1 MLPMRKRVLLIDPLR
16 VRAATTLAAIRAGIL
31 DWRPLALAMLCA
43 LLTLLVA
50 QFPPNYVFDVGVN
63 RGSLSDEPFL
73 QSFYPTEGE
82 WPNGLFRWSR
92 TEYATIEMPGL
103 GRRGVILGLTI
114 ASHRS
119 QHDQSQP
126 ATLLTLRYD
135 GPGVSPSFRLRREAA
150 HYLVYL
156 PPTALPDGALRVRLD
171 TPTWQNQGDSR
182 DEIGV
187 ALAQSVR
194 LWSVRPTG
202 FILPDLGLLGG
213 LPLGVVL
220 VWGTVRVCGF
230 ARRSALLLAL
240 PVAAVLPL
248 LTLIDAPRAGFLGP
262 WLPAFGLL
270 LLGSSAVALLT
281 LPTILRWCGTPAP
294 AAALRWLA
302 LLVAVTIALKYGG
315 RLYPESMPGDWQLHI
330 NRFTI
335 TALGDLAIQAKHR
348 GLPFPF
354 PPGYYLDIAPFT
366 LLGLDIRPVLPVLA
380 ALFEAASIPL
390 IYAIPARLIG
400 SSRMGLLAAAIY
412 ALTATGF
419 MNTWFSFHTQ
429 VSTQFFT
436 ALLMLVL
443 VVSWPRY
450 DTPRIWWPIVFLLGQ
465 QFLGHI
471 GTFINAGLLG
481 ALAIMALWVRATNQQ
496 ERRATLA
503 LLTAGM
509 AAGIFVLL
517 FYYSAFAGLIIE
529 QVSGVANRGLLDVS
543 GKKPVP
549 AATYLQVLWQG
560 GLITH
565 YGFFPV
571 LLAIPGALAITRR
584 LRHSALPV
592 LLWGTCVV
600 SLGQA
605 LLPFITQSAIT
616 TRWLTF
622 AAWAVAVAGAAGL
635 LLWWRRG
642 RAARIAALAMAGYVC
657 WITAIIIIEA
667 MTQRLPP
674 IEPF

>member
-1 MLPMRKRVLLIDPLR
+1 MRKRLLRIEPFRLR
-16 VRAATTLAAIRAGIL
+16 ATTTLTAIRVGLL
-31 DWRPLALAMLCA
+31 DWRPLALALVCA
-43 LLTLLVA
+43 LVILLVA
-50 QFPPNYVFDVGVN
+50 QFPPSYAFNVGVE
-63 RGSLSDEPFL
+63 RGPLSDEPFL

-92 TEYATIEMPGL
+92 TEYATIELPGL
-103 GRRGVILGLTI
+103 GQRGVILGLTI

-126 ATLLTLRYD
+126 ATILTLRHA
-135 GPGVSPSFRLRREAA
+135 GPGVSPTFPLRREAA
-150 HYLVYL
+150 HYQIYL
-156 PPTALPDGALRVRLD
+156 PPAALPDGALRVRLD
-171 TPTWQNQGDSR
+171 TPTWQNPGDSR

-194 LWSVRPTG
+194 LWSVRPSGAT
-202 FILPDLGLLGG
+202 LPDLGLLGG
-213 LPLGVVL
+213 LPFGVVL
-220 VWGTVRVCGF
+220 IWGALRVCGF
-230 ARRSALLLAL
+230 ARRPALLLAL
-240 PVAAVLPL
+240 PLAVLIPL
-248 LTLIDAPRAGFLGP
+248 LTLLDAPRAGFLGP

-270 LLGSSAVALLT
+270 LLGSAAAALLV

-294 AAALRWLA
+294 ATALHWLA
-302 LLVAVTIALKYGG
+302 LLVALTFALKYGG
-315 RLYPESMPGDWQLHI
+315 RLYPEAMPGDWQLHI

-354 PPGYYLDIAPFT
+354 PPGYYLDIAPLT
-366 LLGLDIRPVLPVLA
+366 LLGFDIRPILPILA
-380 ALFEAASIPL
+380 ALFEAASIPV

-400 SSRMGLLAAAIY
+400 SARMGLLAAAIY

-443 VVSWPRY
+443 IACWPRY
-450 DTPRIWWPIVFLLGQ
+450 HNPRIWWPIVFLLGQ

-481 ALAIMALWVRATNQQ
+481 VLAIAVLWLRANNQQ
-496 ERRATLA
+496 ERRSTLA
-503 LLTAGM
+503 LL
-509 AAGIFVLL
+509 AAGTAAGAFVLV
-517 FYYSAFAGLIIE
+517 FYYSAFAGLIVE
-529 QVSGVANRGLLDVS
+529 QISGVANRGLLDVS
-543 GKKPVP
+543 GKKPVL

-571 LLAIPGALAITRR
+571 LLAIPGALTLTRR
-584 LRHSALPV
+584 LRRSALPI
-592 LLWGTCVV
+592 LLWGTIAV
-600 SLGQA
+600 SCGQA

-622 AAWAVAVAGAAGL
+622 AAWAIAVAGGAGL

-642 RAARIAALAMAGYVC
+642 RAARIVALAMAGYVC
-657 WITAIIIIEA
+657 WITAIIFIEA

>member
-1 MLPMRKRVLLIDPLR
+1 MQRMSKTFLRNEPLR
-16 VRAATTLAAIRAGIL
+16 ARATLAAFAAAL
-31 DWRPLALAMLCA
+31 FDWRPLALAVLCA
-43 LLTLLVA
+43 QLTLLVA
-50 QFPPNYVFDVGVN
+50 QLPPTYQFNVGVE
-63 RGSLSDEPFL
+63 RGPASDQPFL
-73 QSFYPTEGE
+73 ESFYPTEGE
-82 WPNGLFRWSR
+82 WPNRLFRWSR
-92 TEYATIEMPGL
+92 TEYATIDLPGL
-103 GRRGVILGLTI
+103 GQRGVILGMTI

-119 QHDQSQP
+119 QHDPAQP
-126 ATLLTLRYD
+126 STTLTLRHA
-135 GPGVSPSFRLRREAA
+135 GSGAAPSFPLRREAA

-156 PPTALPDGALRVRLD
+156 PPAALPDGALRVRLD
-171 TPTWQNQGDSR
+171 TPTWQNTGDSR

-202 FILPDLGLLGG
+202 LTIPDLGLLGG

-220 VWGTVRVCGF
+220 IWGAVRLCGF
-230 ARRSALLLAL
+230 ARRPALFLAL
-240 PVAAVLPL
+240 PVAILTPL
-248 LTLIDAPRAGFLGP
+248 LWLLDPARTGFLGP

-270 LLGSSAVALLT
+270 LLGSAAAALVT
-281 LPTILRWCGTPAP
+281 LPPILRWCGAPAP
-294 AAALRWLA
+294 ARALHWLA
-302 LLVAVTIALKYGG
+302 LLAALTFALKYGG

-335 TALGDLAIQAKHR
+335 TALGDLSIQAKHR

-354 PPGYYLDIAPFT
+354 PPGYYLDIAPLT
-366 LLGLDIRPVLPVLA
+366 LLGLDIRPLLPFLA

-390 IYAIPARLIG
+390 LYAIPMRLLNSARIG
-400 SSRMGLLAAAIY
+400 VLSAAIY

-436 ALLMLVL
+436 ALLMFLLVAG
-443 VVSWPRY
+443 WPHY
-450 DTPRIWWPIVFLLGQ
+450 NAPRIWWPIVLLLGQ

-481 ALAIMALWVRATNQQ
+481 ILAVIVLWLRGQHPQ

-503 LLTAGM
+503 LL
-509 AAGIFVLL
+509 AAGAAAGVFVLL
-517 FYYSAFAGLIIE
+517 FYYSAFASLIVT
-529 QVSGVANRGLLDVS
+529 QVSGVANQGLLEVT
-543 GKKPVP
+543 GKKPVL
-549 AATYLQVLWQG
+549 AATHLQVLWQG

-571 LLAIPGALAITRR
+571 VLAIPGALLLSRR
-584 LRHSALPV
+584 LRRSTLPV
-592 LLWGTCVV
+592 LLWGTFAV

-605 LLPFITQSAIT
+605 LLPFLTQSAIM

-622 AAWAVAVAGAAGL
+622 AAWAIAVAGGAGL

-642 RAARIAALAMAGYVC
+642 PAARIAALAMAGYVC
-657 WITAIIIIEA
+657 WITIMIFIEA